1 MPHQM
6 QEKIAPEEFVK
17 KINERIAFVP
27 EEPMEV
33 EQEVQ

>member
-27 EEPMEV
+27 EEPMEA